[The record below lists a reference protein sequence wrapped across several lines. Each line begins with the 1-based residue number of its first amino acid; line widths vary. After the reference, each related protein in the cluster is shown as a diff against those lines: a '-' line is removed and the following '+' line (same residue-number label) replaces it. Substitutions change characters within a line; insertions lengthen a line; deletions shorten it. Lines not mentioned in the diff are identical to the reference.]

1 MSYKI
6 THVRLSDSNATSTEA
21 ITDVKLS
28 DGREET
34 KAQVVERIDKG
45 DNYYYTQSSGSRA
58 EVETVHPEGKKP
70 YIRTKA
76 NRSTKDNLLSL
87 PKF

>member
-6 THVRLSDSNATSTEA
+6 THVRLSDNNATSTEA

-34 KAQVVERIDKG
+34 KEEVVKSIDKG
-45 DNYYYTQSSGSRA
+45 NRYYYTQSMGSRA
-58 EVETVHPEGKKP
+58 EVETVHREGKKP
-70 YIRTKA
+70 YIRTEA